1 MAAAFERRAL
11 PVLQLGRRYQFLGS
25 VSVVQQ
31 RVTSVTAPA
40 ISLFLGAHA
49 EAVDLDIAQ
58 GQVSVRT
65 FRSPAKD
72 TDNED
77 SAAVI
82 PFGKHGLVLAVA
94 DGVGGSPGGKQA
106 SNLAVQTLADMLTR
120 KRPEPDHLRAAIVD
134 AVEEANRQI
143 LDLGRGSA
151 TTLVVGELL
160 GGQVRSY
167 HVGDSELMS
176 VGQRGRIKLRVI
188 PHSPTGFAVEA
199 GLLDEEEAIEHDTRH
214 LLFNVI
220 GAPDMRIEIGTTARL
235 SDFDTVLLS
244 SDGLLDNVFVD
255 EIVKIIR
262 CGKLSSAADE
272 LKELALA
279 RMDGSGSGPSKPDDF
294 TVVLYRLPRR
304 RRRAG
309 ARRTR

>member
-1 MAAAFERRAL
+1 MS
-11 PVLQLGRRYQFLGS
+11 LGRGYELLGS
-25 VSVVQQ
+25 LPVVQQ
-31 RVTSVTAPA
+31 GAEPVSAPA
-40 ISLFLGAHA
+40 VRLFLGALSEGA
-49 EAVDLDIAQ
+49 DLAMAQ

-82 PFGKHGLVLAVA
+82 PFGTTGLVLAVA

-106 SNLAVQTLADMLTR
+106 SNLAVQTLADVLTQTS
-120 KRPEPDHLRAAIVD
+120 PEPDNLRAAVVD

-160 GGQVRSY
+160 NGQVRSY

-199 GLLDEEEAIEHDTRH
+199 GLLDEDEAVEHDTRH

-220 GAPDMRIEIGTTARL
+220 GAPDMRIEIGTPTRVN
-235 SDFDTVLLS
+235 DYDTVILS
-244 SDGLLDNVFVD
+244 SDGLLDNLFVD

-262 CGKLSSAADE
+262 CGELARAADE
-272 LKELALA
+272 LAALALA
-279 RMDGSGSGPSKPDDF
+279 RMDGSDAGPSKPDDF
-294 TVVLYRLPRR
+294 TIVLYRSPLR
-304 RRRAG
+304 
-309 ARRTR
+309 RRTRATVSPRS

>member
-1 MAAAFERRAL
+1 MTGPTSA
-11 PVLQLGRRYQFLGS
+11 
-25 VSVVQQ
+25 VQ
-31 RVTSVTAPA
+31 
-40 ISLFLGAHA
+40 LFLGAQTESA
-49 EAVDLDIAQ
+49 DLVLAQ

-65 FRSPAKD
+65 FRSPAKE

-82 PFGKHGLVLAVA
+82 PFGADGLVLAVA
-94 DGVGGSPGGKQA
+94 DGVGGSPGGRQA
-106 SNLAVQTLADMLTR
+106 SNLAVQTLADVLSRTS
-120 KRPEPDHLRAAIVD
+120 PEPDNLRAAVID

-160 GGQVRSY
+160 NGQVRSY

-176 VGQRGRIKLRVI
+176 VGQRGRIKQRVI

-199 GLLDEEEAIEHDTRH
+199 GLLDEDEAVEHDTRH

-220 GAPDMRIEIGTTARL
+220 GAPDMRIEIGTPTRIN
-235 SDFDTVLLS
+235 DHDTIILS
-244 SDGLLDNVFVD
+244 SDGLLDNLFVD

-262 CGKLSSAADE
+262 CGELSRAADE
-272 LKELALA
+272 LTTLASA
-279 RMDGSGSGPSKPDDF
+279 RMNGSDSGPSKPDDF
-294 TVVLYRLPRR
+294 TIILYRLPRR
-304 RRRAG
+304 RTRGRRSP
-309 ARRTR
+309 RR